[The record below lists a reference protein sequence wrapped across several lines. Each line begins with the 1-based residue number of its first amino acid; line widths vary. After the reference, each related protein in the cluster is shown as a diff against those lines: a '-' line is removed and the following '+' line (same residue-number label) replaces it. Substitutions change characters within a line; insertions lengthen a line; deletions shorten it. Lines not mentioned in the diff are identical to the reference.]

1 MKSNELSS
9 KSVDPLLKSIN
20 EQEMFEDKLLVPNYT
35 VNHEKNGKPFHT
47 WFFFQFFVKK
57 KGRMKVNK
65 TEGTLFLHSLTKRY
79 EKKVS
84 N

>member
-1 MKSNELSS
+1 MSS
-9 KSVDPLLKSIN
+9 KSVDLLLNIDKWTGN
-20 EQEMFEDKLLVPNYT
+20 VKDKLLVPNYT
-35 VNHEKNGKPFHT
+35 VDHEKNEKPFHT

-65 TEGTLFLHSLTKRY
+65 TEGTLFLNSLTK
-79 EKKVS
+79 KKVS